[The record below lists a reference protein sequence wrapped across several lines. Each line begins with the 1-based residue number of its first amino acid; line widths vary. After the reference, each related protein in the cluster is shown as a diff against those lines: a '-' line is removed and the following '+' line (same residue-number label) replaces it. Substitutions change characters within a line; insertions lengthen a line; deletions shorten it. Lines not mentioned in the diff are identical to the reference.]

1 MPIDLILHT
10 PGGLVLAA
18 LQIAEAVKKHK
29 GKVTVFVLIL
39 KKLMRPVPLPTS
51 SRARGCWPSDLKMQR
66 HVKKTDADAAQLE
79 LAFERIEK
87 NILICF
93 VSS

>member
-29 GKVTVFVLIL
+29 
-39 KKLMRPVPLPTS
+39 
-51 SRARGCWPSDLKMQR
+51 
-66 HVKKTDADAAQLE
+66 VK
-79 LAFERIEK
+79 
-87 NILICF
+87 
-93 VSS
+93 